1 MLDNTSD
8 QTSTV
13 KTNNLVVINGDAS
26 WTHSTNS
33 QIKFKPFKVKLIWLQ
48 WCKNTCEWNY
58 VIWKDTLF
66 EGAVANNFNKNEI
79 FKNCIPFTDCINKI
93 NNAHAD
99 NATDIHI
106 VMLIY
111 NLIKYS
117 NNY

>member
-1 MLDNTSD
+1 MVT
-8 QTSTV
+8 QV
-13 KTNNLVVINGDAS
+13 ERIAP
-26 WTHSTNS
+26 
-33 QIKFKPFKVKLIWLQ
+33 IVKLNLNLLKLSWYDYNDAKILVSE
-48 WCKNTCEWNY
+48 TMS
-58 VIWKDTLF
+58 F
-66 EGAVANNFNKNEI
+66 EKTVANNFNKNEI

>member
-1 MLDNTSD
+1 MLDDTSN

-33 QIKFKPFKVKLIWLQ
+33 QIKFKPLKLSWYDYNDAKILVSE
-48 WCKNTCEWNY
+48 TMS
-58 VIWKDTLF
+58 F
-66 EGAVANNFNKNEI
+66 EKTVANNFNKNEI
-79 FKNCIPFTDCINKI
+79 FRNCVPFTDCINKI
-93 NNAHAD
+93 NNPHAD